1 MPIRMTTIAAGAC
14 LVLCASIANAQSR
27 TGTTGSTGSAGGVSQ
42 AQATRPTSFGNA
54 ASGATTGGAAAGA
67 ATGAAAGATPGSG
80 RSGGNAQMSTSNQP
94 QFDFSNGSVGDQIG
108 QNAFAGQGNT
118 GFTGTRNAGQNA
130 GTSLTPQFNQ
140 MNDSN
145 SQNNR
150 GNSGNANVKRAR
162 PQQRIA
168 FTYPKA
174 NLAKTR
180 IEISARFKRLATVSG
195 ADTTISDAGV
205 ATLTGTVTDDD
216 SRKLAEALTRLEPG
230 VRSVVNELR
239 VETATP

>member
-1 MPIRMTTIAAGAC
+1 MPIRMTTIAVGAC
-14 LVLCASIANAQSR
+14 LVFCASMVNAQTR
-27 TGTTGSTGSAGGVSQ
+27 PATTGLTGGVTQ
-42 AQATRPTSFGNA
+42 AQATQPTNFGTA
-54 ASGATTGGAAAGA
+54 ASGAAAGGA
-67 ATGAAAGATPGSG
+67 ATGATSGAMQGAG
-80 RSGGNAQMSTSNQP
+80 RSSGQAQMSTSNQP
-94 QFDFSNGSVGDQIG
+94 QFNFSNGSVGDQIG
-108 QNAFAGQGNT
+108 QNAFAGRGNT
-118 GFTGTRNAGQNA
+118 SFAGNRNAGQSA

-140 MNDSN
+140 MNNSN
-145 SQNNR
+145 SQGSR
-150 GNSGNANVKRAR
+150 GNTGNANVKRAR

-168 FTYPKA
+168 FAYPKA

-180 IEISARFKRLATVSG
+180 VEISERFKRLAKVAG